1 MAKFLKSNEL
11 NTGIETIIDEAK
23 EILLIVSPFIKL
35 HHRYKDCLKGKIDN
49 HNLKIVLV
57 FGKNENDYYKS
68 MPKEEFDFF
77 IQFPNIE
84 IRYEER
90 LHAKYYANESS
101 SLLTS
106 MNLYDYSQDNNIEAG
121 IFLETKLIN
130 HFSNNKSLDEQAFDY
145 FFKVSENSKLL
156 YSKEPQF
163 KKGMMGLKKIYDNSI
178 VTENLIENIIKEKK
192 QVVKIEQI
200 SDDGFCIRCGASIK
214 LKPTVPY
221 CKKCYESWK
230 KYKNEEYQEK
240 ICHVCGNEAK
250 TSLIKPTCYSCYR
263 TYKNKLK
270 FKLN

>member
-11 NTGIETIIDEAK
+11 NMGIERIIEDAE
-23 EILLIVSPFIKL
+23 EILLLVSPFIKL
-35 HHRYKDCLKGKIDN
+35 HHRYKDCLKSKLDN

-57 FGKNENDYYKS
+57 FGKNDNDYYKS
-68 MPKEEFDFF
+68 MPKDEFDFF
-77 IQFPNIE
+77 IKFPNIE

-90 LHAKYYANESS
+90 LHAKYYANESA

-130 HFSNNKSLDEQAFDY
+130 NFSSNKSLDEQAFDY
-145 FFKVSENSKLL
+145 FLKVSENSKLL
-156 YSKEPQF
+156 YSKEPQY
-163 KKGMMGLKKIYDNSI
+163 KKGMMGLKKIYDGSI
-178 VTENLIENIIKEKK
+178 VIENLIENIIKEKK
-192 QVVKIEQI
+192 QKVKIESI
-200 SDDGFCIRCGASIK
+200 SDEGFCIRCGTTIK

-221 CKKCYESWK
+221 CKKCYESWQ

-240 ICHVCGNEAK
+240 ICHICGTDAK

-263 TYKNKLK
+263 SYKNKLEFK
-270 FKLN
+270 FN